1 MADDTGTWMHLAAAV
16 DAGWV
21 IGGIIVWVLSQ
32 VLAGVVAARV
42 VGAKHGEQIT
52 TLFQN
57 QAKANEAIRDMA
69 SAQAEQARQIT
80 QIERAR
86 LECRAQAVRDF
97 VDKGE
102 HVRVIAQQTAFERQV
117 VAELTAIR
125 ESVDKKLDAVHGRV
139 TDVAKQI
146 ARMEGAA

>member
-57 QAKANEAIRDMA
+57 QAKAK
-69 SAQAEQARQIT
+69 AET
-80 QIERAR
+80 GSTHHE
-86 LECRAQAVRDF
+86 
-97 VDKGE
+97 
-102 HVRVIAQQTAFERQV
+102 
-117 VAELTAIR
+117 
-125 ESVDKKLDAVHGRV
+125 
-139 TDVAKQI
+139 
-146 ARMEGAA
+146 